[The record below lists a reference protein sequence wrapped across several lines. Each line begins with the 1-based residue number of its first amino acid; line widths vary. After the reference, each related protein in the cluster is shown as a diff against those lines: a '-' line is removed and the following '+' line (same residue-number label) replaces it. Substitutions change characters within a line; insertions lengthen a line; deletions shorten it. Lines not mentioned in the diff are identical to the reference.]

1 MMENMTVNASAGYF
15 VGVNLYTEKIIV
27 MISMAVVTFLFG
39 MMPIKLFSAV
49 RNNTDEA
56 SRQRWKTII
65 SFASCFAGGVFI
77 AACLLDLFPDVQEQ
91 VNSVLEQIKDKYH
104 VDLDYPVS
112 EFIIVLGFFLIL
124 LIEQTVLHFQ
134 ESWIAEEEERAE
146 RQPLLGGGGNNR
158 RYDSHQHSHGS
169 YQNDPPSYQNGP
181 GGGGGHH
188 QHGQG
193 DHQHDDLHVHVTPE
207 TTSLTGVSNEVHHA
221 NDGHSDHNHIS
232 HGVFEHSAL
241 RSILL
246 LIALS
251 FHSVFEGLSIGLQK
265 TNDQLISIFIAVIVH
280 KAVMAFSLGLN
291 IAQSN
296 LSVKS
301 FVVSNIIFSLASPIG
316 LGIGIAVTDLPN
328 TLPREI
334 ASGVLQGICG
344 GTFLYITFFEVLPH
358 EMNVPSN
365 RLWKVVFII
374 LGYSGICGLL
384 FIVH

>member
-1 MMENMTVNASAGYF
+1 MDIERITNLTVNEATGAL
-15 VGVNLYTEKIIV
+15 GVNLFTEKIIV

-39 MMPIKLFSAV
+39 MIPIKLFSTL
-49 RNNTDEA
+49 RNNTDSV

-77 AACLLDLFPDVQEQ
+77 AACLLDLFPEVQEQ
-91 VNSVLEQIKDKYH
+91 INSVLKQIKDQYH

-134 ESWIAEEEERAE
+134 ESWLAQQEEE
-146 RQPLLGGGGNNR
+146 RQPLLGASNNR
-158 RYDSHQHSHGS
+158 RYDSQETYQNQHSHGS
-169 YQNDPPSYQNGP
+169 YQ
-181 GGGGGHH
+181 H
-188 QHGQG
+188 QHSQ
-193 DHQHDDLHVHVTPE
+193 DRHQHDDLHVHVTPE

-221 NDGHSDHNHIS
+221 NDGHQDHNHIS

-246 LIALS
+246 LVALS

-296 LSVKS
+296 LSVRS
-301 FVVSNIIFSLASPIG
+301 FVISNIIFSIASPIG
-316 LGIGIAVTDLPN
+316 LGIGILVTDLPN

-365 RLWKVVFII
+365 RLWKVFFII
-374 LGYSGICGLL
+374 LGYACICGLL
-384 FIVH
+384 FIAH

>member
-1 MMENMTVNASAGYF
+1 
-15 VGVNLYTEKIIV
+15 
-27 MISMAVVTFLFG
+27 MALVTFLFG

-49 RNNTDEA
+49 RNNTDETWK
-56 SRQRWKTII
+56 QRWKTII

-77 AACLLDLFPDVQEQ
+77 AACLLDLFPEVQEQ
-91 VNSVLEQIKDKYH
+91 ITSVLEQIKDVYH

-112 EFIIVLGFFLIL
+112 EFIMVLGFFLIL

-134 ESWIAEEEERAE
+134 ESWIAEEEER
-146 RQPLLGGGGNNR
+146 QPLLGGANNR

-169 YQNDPPSYQNGP
+169 YQNSP
-181 GGGGGHH
+181 GGHH
-188 QHGQG
+188 QHGQ
-193 DHQHDDLHVHVTPE
+193 DDHQREDLHVHHQHDELHVHVTPE

-221 NDGHSDHNHIS
+221 NDGHHDHNHIS

-246 LIALS
+246 LVALS

-301 FVVSNIIFSLASPIG
+301 FVLSNIIFSVASPIG
-316 LGIGIAVTDLPN
+316 MGIGIAVTDLPN

-365 RLWKVVFII
+365 RLWKVFFII
-374 LGYSGICGLL
+374 LGYACICS
-384 FIVH
+384 

>member
-1 MMENMTVNASAGYF
+1 MDTEVITNLTVNASTGLF
-15 VGVNLYTEKIIV
+15 GVNLYTEKIIV

-39 MMPIKLFSAV
+39 MIPIKLFSTL
-49 RNNTDEA
+49 RNNTDA
-56 SRQRWKTII
+56 VSRQRWKTII

-77 AACLLDLFPDVQEQ
+77 AACLLDLFPEVQEQ
-91 VNSVLEQIKDKYH
+91 ITSVLEQIKDVYH

-124 LIEQTVLHFQ
+124 IIEQTVLHFQ
-134 ESWIAEEEERAE
+134 ESWIAEEEER
-146 RQPLLGGGGNNR
+146 QPLLGGSSNNR
-158 RYDSHQHSHGS
+158 RYDSQETYQHQHSHGS
-169 YQNDPPSYQNGP
+169 YQ
-181 GGGGGHH
+181 H
-188 QHGQG
+188 QHSQDSHHAG
-193 DHQHDDLHVHVTPE
+193 HQHDDLHVHVTPE

-221 NDGHSDHNHIS
+221 NDGHHDHDHIS

-246 LIALS
+246 LVALS

-296 LSVKS
+296 LSVRS
-301 FVVSNIIFSLASPIG
+301 FIVSNIIFSIASPIG

-365 RLWKVVFII
+365 RLWKVFFII
-374 LGYSGICGLL
+374 LGYACICGLL
-384 FIVH
+384 FIAH